1 MDDLGLEAQAALS
14 GGDYLGA
21 VTAYTR
27 AAQQASA
34 DGNAGMAGIF
44 LGYGVNCAL
53 LGGIE
58 TGETVAKAEEA
69 VALARQSGMPGS
81 IVLTLNALALALV
94 DHNPARARA
103 VLSES
108 IELGNT
114 PGEEIGSGLLTA
126 SLVAGRLRDWDLALT
141 LCLQTL
147 YLWRWSSA
155 LLQLAPCLALCARA
169 LAEDQPRWPGYCAV
183 RPTPRTD
190 AAARPNRRK
199 QAQCPAIPTSTSLSW
214 PYAKPVILYPL
225 RSATSAVK
233 SCASREP
240 R

>member
-1 MDDLGLEAQAALS
+1 VA
-14 GGDYLGA
+14 
-21 VTAYTR
+21 R
-27 AAQQASA
+27 A
-34 DGNAGMAGIF
+34 DGNTGMAGIF

-69 VALARQSGMPGS
+69 VALARQSGMPGA

-94 DHNPARARA
+94 DHDPARARA

-108 IELGNT
+108 IERGSA

-126 SLVAGRLRDWDLALT
+126 SLVAGRLRDWELALALT
-141 LCLQTL
+141 LRTL

-169 LAEDQPRWPGYCAV
+169 LAEDRPEMAGVLRGAAYAAYHRGSPSQPR
-183 RPTPRTD
+183 
-190 AAARPNRRK
+190 
-199 QAQCPAIPTSTSLSW
+199 QTSTEPGDSNRNFTLVALRETGDLVSEALGDERRQELRIEGAAMSMDEAVA
-214 PYAKPVILYPL
+214 YALANIDPKLLTGPI
-225 RSATSAVK
+225 
-233 SCASREP
+233 ASIDR
-240 R
+240 